1 MRTSRAFPVLVL
13 ALLVAGS
20 VGLWSPTG
28 QAQTPLEEWAKQQIS
43 EKTGIDPNL
52 LATLFVTDGSD
63 QFILAF
69 VYITEETL
77 QSNLKPEIKQ
87 AIAPFVGQ
95 RAMLALAVATRTSNF
110 SPFEISFVQDGLT
123 YLIGPAEIEPITE
136 DFRAG
141 QLPPNEVSAGVLLLP
156 EGLDVGRPFEIQYRG
171 SFRTTFSLSDPGT
184 SQPQGQGVL
193 FPNLLFFLLQFILL
207 IFLLPFLVA
216 I

>member
-1 MRTSRAFPVLVL
+1 MRYIRAFPVFVIAVL
-13 ALLVAGS
+13 LAVS
-20 VGLWSPTG
+20 VGVWSPSA
-28 QAQTPLEEWAKQQIS
+28 QAQTALEEWAKQQIS
-43 EKTGIDPNL
+43 EETGIDPNL

-95 RAMLALAVATRTSNF
+95 RAMLTLVVPTQTSNF
-110 SPFEISFVQDGLT
+110 SPLEISFSQDGLT
-123 YLIGPAEIEPITE
+123 YLIGSSQIEPITE
-136 DFRAG
+136 DFRAS

-156 EGLDVGRPFEIQYRG
+156 VGLDVNRPFEIHYRG
-171 SFRTTFSLSDPGT
+171 SFSTTFSIGGSGA
-184 SQPQGQGVL
+184 SQPPGFV
-193 FPNLLFFLLQFILL
+193 FPNFLFFLLQLILL
-207 IFLLPFLVA
+207 LFLLPFLVV